1 MSDPSMRFEAICTTY
16 RPKILRYLTRL
27 VGETEAE
34 DVTQHVLLKV
44 SDGLPQF
51 RGDSNLS
58 TWIYR
63 IATNTAL
70 DALRSPQCQQTQCT
84 DVGMTMADDDLDLEQ
99 DGIFVD
105 EPTRS
110 VEAGVIQGEMSQCI
124 RGFVERLPESYR
136 TVMLL
141 SEIEGFKNSEIG
153 NILGLSL
160 QTVKIRLH
168 RAREKLRQNL
178 SAGCSFHRDERN
190 EFACD
195 RKP

>member
-1 MSDPSMRFEAICTTY
+1 MSDPSLQFEEIYTTY

-27 VGETEAE
+27 VGEAEAE
-34 DVTQHVLLKV
+34 DVTQQALLKV

-84 DVGMTMADDDLDLEQ
+84 DVGMTMADDELDLEQ

-124 RGFVERLPESYR
+124 RGFVERLPENYR

-153 NILGLSL
+153 DILGLSL
-160 QTVKIRLH
+160 QSVKIRLH